1 MTMFEM
7 ERDDRIR
14 GIDETTA
21 ALSMA
26 MAHDFLLEA
35 LLTREMLSIDA
46 EQAELLSHTLVER
59 WQRRYGDGLAEGS
72 GESDEAV
79 RLLYATKAFVDR
91 LARKAL
97 RRSSDI
103 RNASEPAAKS

>member
-1 MTMFEM
+1 MFEM

-35 LLTREMLSIDA
+35 LLTREMLSIDPA
-46 EQAELLSHTLVER
+46 EAELLSHTLVER
-59 WQRRYGDGLAEGS
+59 WQRRYGGGLADDS
-72 GESDEAV
+72 GETDETR

-97 RRSSDI
+97 RRSNDI
-103 RNASEPAAKS
+103 RKTSEQPAKS